1 MLRYRHNS
9 TVSVF
14 VIAIFAIFQP
24 TPVPAEQPSVQATE
38 SSTDDAKPGDN
49 ITTNRMC
56 PVLSNEEAIA
66 EYSVMYK
73 GKEVRFCC
81 SECIIEFNKH
91 PEIYENV
98 LPQLRN
104 LSLIDRAKLWG
115 TENKFTLLVPSL
127 LAILLLLR
135 MGRNRLQSSE
145 GYIARL
151 LTFRT
156 TATVPL
162 MAISGFLGYEV
173 WGLQQE
179 MADKTLKDEIHFAT
193 FHDFGFPPTP
203 RQPDLEPRLKGSFY
217 RGNDERSPR
226 LFNNGNYRTATFN
239 ISLVDDQGTELKAG
253 DQIANKPLFVRFE
266 IDRPP
271 FTPDFLY
278 NSEMMDTMFLTEEA
292 NKFLGRNEPVADLV
306 PLTETEPMQRWVALF
321 PVDSCGTCDCSKN
334 RSGTV
339 YVCEKYYKTSRI
351 PLVGKQQVGGR
362 YHYGI
367 RYDLKTED
375 GVLLDDSNMY
385 MGALYRTRKLPTW
398 RVPMTEWFS
407 YEPIPVLPDEN
418 IEDAELLGIKDHAIK
433 QQG

>member
-1 MLRYRHNS
+1 MLRPS
-9 TVSVF
+9 TQIILPVF
-14 VIAIFAIFQP
+14 VVAILAIF
-24 TPVPAEQPSVQATE
+24 PANPCRAFEAETSDAE
-38 SSTDDAKPGDN
+38 SQQQNTAPGDN
-49 ITTNRMC
+49 IHVNKMC
-56 PVLSNEEAIA
+56 PVLSNEEAIP

-104 LSLIDRAKLWG
+104 LSVIDRAKVWG
-115 TENKFTLLVPSL
+115 TQHKFTLLVPSL
-127 LAILLLLR
+127 LIALILLRL
-135 MGRNRLQSSE
+135 GRQKLQNSE
-145 GYIARL
+145 GYFAKL

-156 TATVPL
+156 TATIPL
-162 MAISGFLGYEV
+162 MAISGFLGFEV
-173 WGLQQE
+173 WSLQQE
-179 MADKTLKDEIHFAT
+179 VAERALKDEIHFAT

-203 RQPDLEPRLKGSFY
+203 RKPELEPRLKGSFY

-239 ISLVDDQGTELKAG
+239 ISLVDDNGTELKAG
-253 DQIANKPLFVRFE
+253 DQIANKPLFVRLE

-278 NSEMMDTMFLTEEA
+278 NPEMMDTMFLTEEA
-292 NKFLGRNEPVADLV
+292 SPFLGRDEPVADLV
-306 PLTETEPMQRWVALF
+306 PLTETDPMQRWEALF
-321 PVDSCGTCDCSKN
+321 PIESCGTCACSKD

-351 PLVGKQQVGGR
+351 PLVGKQQVGAR
-362 YHYGI
+362 YHYGV
-367 RYDLKTED
+367 RYELKTDE
-375 GVLLDDSNMY
+375 GVLLEDSNLY

-407 YEPIPVLPDEN
+407 CEPIPVLPDEN
-418 IEDAELLGIKDHAIK
+418 IEDFELLGIKDHAIK